1 MELLSIRRIIKKI
14 HLRLHQL
21 YDSFESEADWWLS
34 DCLGEA
40 TFSYCSLTGYALNH
54 QARKQVNLA
63 MPHISSRPGVS
74 TLHGAEYLN
83 LIETLTK
90 NKPHS
95 ILQRDAPPCIFL
107 ENDTYCSRTMNPN
120 TPQSF
125 EGLHEHQSRPGSV
138 DCYLTSTSK
147 SICGGT
153 SKTSIPGISRS
164 SVEHCQIMPVCV
176 HDVIKIQRVK

>member
-1 MELLSIRRIIKKI
+1 MFPHWLCLKPLGKKA
-14 HLRLHQL
+14 
-21 YDSFESEADWWLS
+21 SKP
-34 DCLGEA
+34 
-40 TFSYCSLTGYALNH
+40 GYASH
-54 QARKQVNLA
+54 FQQTSCVY
-63 MPHISSRPGVS
+63 P
-74 TLHGAEYLN
+74 GAEYLN

-125 EGLHEHQSRPGSV
+125 EGLLEHQSRPRSV

-164 SVEHCQIMPVCV
+164 SVEHCQIVPVCV
-176 HDVIKIQRVK
+176 HAVIKIQRVK